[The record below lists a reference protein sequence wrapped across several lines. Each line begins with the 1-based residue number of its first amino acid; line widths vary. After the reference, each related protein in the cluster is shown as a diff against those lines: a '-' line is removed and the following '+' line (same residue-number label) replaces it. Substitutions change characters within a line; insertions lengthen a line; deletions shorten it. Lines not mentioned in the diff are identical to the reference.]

1 MKLNHANLPVAD
13 VPAVKVFFTTHFDFT
28 ALPMQGGGDKFAVL
42 EGEDGFILNL
52 MQAKEAHITGTE
64 SGYPK
69 NFHIGFFVDT
79 PELVREKHAAI
90 TAAGFT
96 ANEVEELKRGGFSSV
111 TFYCYAPGGI
121 LVEVSSSN

>member
-13 VPAVKVFFTTHFDFT
+13 VPAVKAFFTSYFDFT
-28 ALPMQGGGDKFAVL
+28 PLPMQGGNDKFAIL

-79 PELVREKHAAI
+79 PGLVHEKHAAI

-96 ANEVEELKRGGFSSV
+96 ANEVEVLQRGGFNSV

-121 LVEVSSSN
+121 LVEVSCGN